1 MSNLDPQQQGRI
13 TALVPDLLGPI
24 PTGWAMPCAPVAG
37 IAAGFYAIPPI
48 GSGVWIEFEKGDP
61 DYPIWTGCFYGSAAE
76 VPALALTV
84 PDNVPERDDII
95 ISAFAV
101 VTFSIF
107 VQGLTMSPLIRRLG
121 VQAR

>member
-1 MSNLDPQQQGRI
+1 MLVWGGLRG
-13 TALVPDLLGPI
+13 ALGL
-24 PTGWAMPCAPVAG
+24 
-37 IAAGFYAIPPI
+37 
-48 GSGVWIEFEKGDP
+48 
-61 DYPIWTGCFYGSAAE
+61 
-76 VPALALTV
+76 ALALTV
-84 PDNVPERDDII
+84 PDNVPERDDMI

>member
-1 MSNLDPQQQGRI
+1 VDQRYQHMLVWGGLRG
-13 TALVPDLLGPI
+13 ALGL
-24 PTGWAMPCAPVAG
+24 
-37 IAAGFYAIPPI
+37 
-48 GSGVWIEFEKGDP
+48 
-61 DYPIWTGCFYGSAAE
+61 
-76 VPALALTV
+76 ALALTV
-84 PDNVPERDDII
+84 PDNVPERDDMI